1 MAWIEII
8 LPQSRP
14 LHICTVYRPENSLTA
29 ALDTLEQ
36 QIDKVISTHGNLEV
50 IITGD
55 FNVDYLN
62 RNHDVKQLKSFEQ
75 LYQPTKNQHSYKSH
89 K

>member
-29 ALDTLEQ
+29 ALDTLEEQ
-36 QIDKVISTHGNLEV
+36 VDKVISTHGNPEV
-50 IITGD
+50 IIMGD

-62 RNHDVKQLKSFEQ
+62 RNHEVKQLKSFE
-75 LYQPTKNQHSYKSH
+75 
-89 K
+89 